1 MNVPPTRRIVLLG
14 KTGAGKSSVANT
26 LFGETT
32 FKMGH
37 SPDSETSICKAKSKL
52 INRRSITLVD
62 TPGFFDTSRSEE
74 DTKPNILQCIV
85 ECAPGPH
92 AFIVVLKVEKF
103 TDHEKSVIENM
114 FQYFSE
120 EVLRYAVIL
129 FTHGDQLLEEMKIEE
144 FVSQSKCL
152 ADLVQKCGGRC
163 HVIDN
168 KYWNNEAKNKYRS
181 NKFQV
186 EQLLKTIDDIVMQN
200 KGDYYT
206 NDVLQA
212 IETEIQKAA
221 ESIKQTSVTMSSEE
235 ARERA
240 KSGVY
245 KQHVAKFARIAGK
258 GLLIAALLG
267 GSEFAPLVPLAIKG
281 VSTIKQAAR
290 KKRIETVSK
299 EETSKGVT
307 AVKAGGKAQTQSVS
321 TPNKGTPTKETAV
334 EKSIAGAKT
343 GADIF
348 SKLLK
353 IFRKTNEEEVSA
365 SITDEAATLEEEAE
379 DAEVEDGTEELVE
392 EETGTAEVLP
402 TIETDVPV
410 EEEETDEGKVEMT
423 QEVTTSMTGE
433 TPEVAAAAEA
443 AEGALTTVNDVM
455 DGAVLAGEGAAALT
469 TAVEEETVGAVLS
482 AAEEAAEEVALS
494 AVGEALS
501 VTALVDGMA
510 EASIEGVEM
519 EVVEG
524 AAGVAAEAID
534 GVVQVMDVAV
544 KVAESCCI
552 Q

>member
-1 MNVPPTRRIVLLG
+1 MPPTRRIVLLG

-26 LFGETT
+26 LFGEST

-37 SPDSETSICKAKSKL
+37 SPDSETSFCISKSKL

-62 TPGFFDTSRSEE
+62 TPGFFDTSGSEE
-74 DTKPNILQCIV
+74 DMKPNILQCIV

-114 FQYFSE
+114 FQHFSE

-168 KYWNNEAKNKYRS
+168 KYWNNEAKNEYRS

-186 EQLLKTIDDIVMQN
+186 EQLLKTIDDVVMEN
-200 KGDYYT
+200 KGGYYT
-206 NDVLQA
+206 NDLLQA
-212 IETEIQKAA
+212 IETEIQKEA
-221 ESIKQTSVTMSSEE
+221 ERIKQTSQTMSSEE

-245 KQHVAKFARIAGK
+245 KQRVAKFAHIAGK

-267 GSEFAPLVPLAIKG
+267 GLECVALVPLAIKG
-281 VSTIKQAAR
+281 VGAIKQAAR

-299 EETSKGVT
+299 EETSTGVT

-334 EKSIAGAKT
+334 ERSVAGAKT

-379 DAEVEDGTEELVE
+379 DAEAEDGTEELVE

-410 EEEETDEGKVEMT
+410 EEEETEQVKVEMT
-423 QEVTTSMTGE
+423 QEMTTSMTGE
-433 TPEVAAAAEA
+433 TPEVAA
-443 AEGALTTVNDVM
+443 
-455 DGAVLAGEGAAALT
+455 VLAEGEGAAALT

-501 VTALVDGMA
+501 VTAVVEGMA

-524 AAGVAAEAID
+524 AAGVVVEAID

>member
-62 TPGFFDTSRSEE
+62 TPGFFETSRSEE
-74 DTKPNILQCIV
+74 DMNILQCIV

-92 AFIVVLKVEKF
+92 AFIIVLKVEKF
-103 TDHEKSVIENM
+103 TDHEKSIIENM

-186 EQLLKTIDDIVMQN
+186 EQLLKTIDDIVMEN

-212 IETEIQKAA
+212 IEAKIQKAA
-221 ESIKQTSVTMSSEE
+221 ESIKQTSVTVSSEE

-392 EETGTAEVLP
+392 EETGTAEVSP
-402 TIETDVPV
+402 IIETDVPV
-410 EEEETDEGKVEMT
+410 EEETDEGKVEMT
-423 QEVTTSMTGE
+423 QEMTTSMTGE

-455 DGAVLAGEGAAALT
+455 DGAVLAEGEGAAALT

-482 AAEEAAEEVALS
+482 AAEAAAEEVVLS
-494 AVGEALS
+494 AVGEAA
-501 VTALVDGMA
+501 TAVVEGMA

-524 AAGVAAEAID
+524 AAGVVAEAID

>member
-1 MNVPPTRRIVLLG
+1 MDVSPTWRIVLFG

-26 LFGETT
+26 LFGETA
-32 FKMGH
+32 FKIGH

-52 INRRSITLVD
+52 INGRSITLVD
-62 TPGFFDTSRSEE
+62 TPGFFDTGRSEE
-74 DTKPNILQCIV
+74 DMKQKILQCIV

-92 AFIVVLKVEKF
+92 AFLIVLKVEKF
-103 TDHEKSVIENM
+103 TDHENSFIKNM

-129 FTHGDQLLEEMKIEE
+129 FTHGDQLLEKMKIEE

-186 EQLLKTIDDIVMQN
+186 EQLINTIDDIVMEN
-200 KGDYYT
+200 KGGYYT
-206 NDVLQA
+206 NELLQA
-212 IETEIQKAA
+212 IDTDIHKEA
-221 ESIKQTSVTMSSEE
+221 ERIRQESGSSEE
-235 ARERA
+235 AMERA
-240 KSGVY
+240 KIVVY
-245 KQHVAKFARIAGK
+245 KQYVPKLARIAGK

-267 GSEFAPLVPLAIKG
+267 GLECVALVPLAIKG
-281 VSTIKQAAR
+281 VGAIKQAVR
-290 KKRIETVSK
+290 KKRKGTVSK
-299 EETSKGVT
+299 EKTST

-334 EKSIAGAKT
+334 EKRAAGGTTA
-343 GADIF
+343 ANVF
-348 SKLLK
+348 SKLFK
-353 IFRKTNEEEVSA
+353 FFRKTNEEESSA
-365 SITDEAATLEEEAE
+365 SITDEAATLEEEVVE
-379 DAEVEDGTEELVE
+379 EEVDDGTEELFE
-392 EETGTAEVLP
+392 DETGTAEVLP
-402 TIETDVPV
+402 PIETDV
-410 EEEETDEGKVEMT
+410 
-423 QEVTTSMTGE
+423 
-433 TPEVAAAAEA
+433 AAAEEA
-443 AEGALTTVNDVM
+443 AEGAA
-455 DGAVLAGEGAAALT
+455 AVT
-469 TAVEEETVGAVLS
+469 TAVEEETDGAVLS

-494 AVGEALS
+494 EEALS
-501 VTALVDGMA
+501 VTVEGVA
-510 EASIEGVEM
+510 EASIEEVDM

-524 AAGVAAEAID
+524 AAGVVAEAID

>member
-1 MNVPPTRRIVLLG
+1 
-14 KTGAGKSSVANT
+14 
-26 LFGETT
+26 
-32 FKMGH
+32 
-37 SPDSETSICKAKSKL
+37 
-52 INRRSITLVD
+52 
-62 TPGFFDTSRSEE
+62 
-74 DTKPNILQCIV
+74 
-85 ECAPGPH
+85 
-92 AFIVVLKVEKF
+92 
-103 TDHEKSVIENM
+103 M

-152 ADLVQKCGGRC
+152 ADLVQKCGGQC

-168 KYWNNEAKNKYRS
+168 KYWNNEAKNEYRS

-186 EQLLKTIDDIVMQN
+186 EQLLKTIDDIVMEN
-200 KGDYYT
+200 KGGYYT
-206 NDVLQA
+206 NEILQA
-212 IETEIQKAA
+212 IETEIQKEA
-221 ESIKQTSVTMSSEE
+221 ERIKQTSETMSSEE

-267 GSEFAPLVPLAIKG
+267 GLEFAPLVPLAIKG

-299 EETSKGVT
+299 EETSTGVT

-334 EKSIAGAKT
+334 ERSVAGAKT
-343 GADIF
+343 GADIL

-379 DAEVEDGTEELVE
+379 DAEAEDGTEELVE

-410 EEEETDEGKVEMT
+410 EEEETEQVKVEMT
-423 QEVTTSMTGE
+423 QEMTTSMTGE
-433 TPEVAAAAEA
+433 TPEVAA
-443 AEGALTTVNDVM
+443 
-455 DGAVLAGEGAAALT
+455 VLAEGEGAAALT

-501 VTALVDGMA
+501 VTAVVEGMA

-524 AAGVAAEAID
+524 AAGVVAEAID

-544 KVAESCCI
+544 KVAESCCV